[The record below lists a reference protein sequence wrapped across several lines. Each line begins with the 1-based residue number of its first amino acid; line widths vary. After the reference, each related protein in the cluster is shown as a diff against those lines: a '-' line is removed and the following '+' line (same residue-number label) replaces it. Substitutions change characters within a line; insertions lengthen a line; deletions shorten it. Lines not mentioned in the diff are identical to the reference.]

1 MTNKN
6 TRKMQHEHKA
16 IGLLRGKT
24 ITNIFY
30 TEEQGEHH
38 LIPTIELDNTTVLY
52 VQSDDEGN
60 GAGTLHTNIEGVM
73 SLMPQMYKE
82 D

>member
-1 MTNKN
+1 MDIN
-6 TRKMQHEHKA
+6 TRKILHEDKA
-16 IGLLRGKT
+16 IELLQGKT
-24 ITNIFY
+24 ITNVFY
-30 TEEQGEHH
+30 TEEQGQYH
-38 LIPTIELDNTTVLY
+38 LIPTIELDNQTLLY

-82 D
+82 N

>member
-1 MTNKN
+1 MSELKTKWEN
-6 TRKMQHEHKA
+6 HA
-16 IGLLRGKT
+16 IKLLKGKT

-30 TEEQGEHH
+30 TEEQSENH

-73 SLMPQMYKE
+73 SVMPQIYKE

>member
-1 MTNKN
+1 MTDKD

-24 ITNIFY
+24 ITNVFY
-30 TEEQGEHH
+30 VEEEHESY
-38 LIPTIELDNTTVLY
+38 LIPTLELDNEILLY

-60 GAGTLHTNIEGVM
+60 GAGTFHTNIDGVM
-73 SLMPQMYKE
+73 SVMPQMYKE

>member
-1 MTNKN
+1 MSELKNKWE
-6 TRKMQHEHKA
+6 KHA
-16 IGLLRGKT
+16 IELLKGKT
-24 ITNIFY
+24 ITNVFY
-30 TEEQGEHH
+30 TEEQGEYH
-38 LIPTIELDNTTVLY
+38 LIPTLELDNETLLY

-60 GAGTLHTNIEGVM
+60 GAGTFHTNIEGVI

>member
-1 MTNKN
+1 MTDKN

-38 LIPTIELDNTTVLY
+38 YGEATYTFTEETNDN
-52 VQSDDEGN
+52 E
-60 GAGTLHTNIEGVM
+60 
-73 SLMPQMYKE
+73 
-82 D
+82 

>member
-1 MTNKN
+1 MDIN
-6 TRKMQHEHKA
+6 TRKILHEHKA
-16 IGLLRGKT
+16 IELLQGKT
-24 ITNIFY
+24 ITNVFY
-30 TEEQGEHH
+30 TEEQGEYH
-38 LIPTIELDNTTVLY
+38 LIPTIELDNKTLLY

-60 GAGTLHTNIEGVM
+60 GAGTFHTNIEGVI

>member
-1 MTNKN
+1 MSELKTKWEN
-6 TRKMQHEHKA
+6 HA
-16 IGLLRGKT
+16 IELLKGKT
-24 ITNIFY
+24 ITNVFY
-30 TEEQGEHH
+30 TEEEGEYH

>member
-1 MTNKN
+1 MSELKTKWEN
-6 TRKMQHEHKA
+6 HA
-16 IGLLRGKT
+16 IKLLKGKT

-30 TEEQGEHH
+30 TEEQGENH

-73 SLMPQMYKE
+73 SVMPQIYKE

>member
-1 MTNKN
+1 MSELKTKWEN
-6 TRKMQHEHKA
+6 HA
-16 IGLLRGKT
+16 IELLKGKT
-24 ITNIFY
+24 ITNVFY
-30 TEEQGEHH
+30 TEEQGEYH
-38 LIPTIELDNTTVLY
+38 LIPTLELDNQTLLY

-60 GAGTLHTNIEGVM
+60 GAGTFHTNIEGVM

>member
-1 MTNKN
+1 MSELKTKWEN
-6 TRKMQHEHKA
+6 HA
-16 IGLLRGKT
+16 IELLKGKT
-24 ITNIFY
+24 ITNVFY
-30 TEEQGEHH
+30 TEEHGENH
-38 LIPTIELDNTTVLY
+38 LIQPIELDNTTVLY

>member
-1 MTNKN
+1 MPDL
-6 TRKMQHEHKA
+6 RIQHEHKA
-16 IGLLRGKT
+16 IKLLLGKT
-24 ITNIFY
+24 ITNIYY
-30 TEEQGEHH
+30 TQEQDENH

-73 SLMPQMYKE
+73 SVMPQMYKE
-82 D
+82 N

>member
-1 MTNKN
+1 MSELKTKWEN
-6 TRKMQHEHKA
+6 HA
-16 IGLLRGKT
+16 IELLKGKT
-24 ITNIFY
+24 ITNVFY
-30 TEEQGEHH
+30 TEEQGENH

-73 SLMPQMYKE
+73 SPMPQMYKE